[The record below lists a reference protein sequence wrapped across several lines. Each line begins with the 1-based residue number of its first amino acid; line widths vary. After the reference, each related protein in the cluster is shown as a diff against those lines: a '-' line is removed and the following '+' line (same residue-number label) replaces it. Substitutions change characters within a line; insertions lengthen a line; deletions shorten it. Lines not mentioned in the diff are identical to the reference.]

1 MLLHQWWN
9 FWALFWIH
17 RCVRQSWPVYETR
30 AASDCSTG
38 FSQIWSLLS
47 WSPIRI
53 EKHLFEKAPWK
64 VKTIRREK
72 SRLDSAAWHGK
83 QPCCRWSH
91 LNTKHKSLHL
101 QPPLHFVWALDCN
114 CPQVR
119 FWCVADPCKVRVV
132 TDQTVV
138 VRPIKAAQTRNGEG
152 THLAAWLH
160 NKTAN
165 PQNFKHF
172 NS

>member
-101 QPPLHFVWALDCN
+101 QTPPPFCMSTGLQLSSGKILRVASGDRSKCCRLAN
-114 CPQVR
+114 KSCPDEE
-119 FWCVADPCKVRVV
+119 W
-132 TDQTVV
+132 
-138 VRPIKAAQTRNGEG
+138 EG